1 VSFLAKKESFQE
13 KLVNEGAGALRRKE
27 AMTDSHR
34 RYDWMLLGTTLV
46 LSLWGIVHLYTIGF
60 PDQGYYFVRQ
70 SIWVGMGMALLFFF
84 VRLKPRF
91 WEKASYPLYGIF
103 CFTLILVLIA
113 GEGSHGAQRWLKIGI
128 FSFQPSEFAK
138 LGVIL
143 ILAKVLASG
152 KGVGWGKLGLSL
164 SLTLLPVILI
174 VLQPD
179 LGSALVLLPLWL
191 GMLFLAGT
199 SLKKIAVI
207 VGAGMSLFP
216 LSFPFL
222 RPYQKVRIMT
232 FLNPQRDPLGAGW
245 SSLQSKIALG
255 SGRLLGKGMGGAV
268 HTRLKFLPQPFT
280 DFIFASLGE
289 EWGFMGVLLLLTLY
303 SLIIFR
309 GIKIAKETGSLFA
322 RLVSGGIIML
332 LFFQVFISLGM
343 VAGLMPVTGIPLPLM
358 SYGGSSV
365 LMFLMAI
372 GILVSIDRLGL
383 KY

>member
-1 VSFLAKKESFQE
+1 MFFLGKKESFEE
-13 KLVNEGAGALRRKE
+13 KLVNEGAATLRRKE
-27 AMTDSHR
+27 AMANSHR
-34 RYDWMLLGTTLV
+34 RYDWMLLGTALI
-46 LSLWGIVHLYTIGF
+46 LSLWGIVHLYTIRF

-70 SIWVGMGMALLFFF
+70 TIWVGMGMVLLFFF

-103 CFTLILVLIA
+103 CFTLVLVLIA

-143 ILAKVLASG
+143 ILARVLASG
-152 KGVGWGKLGLSL
+152 KGGGWGKLGLSL
-164 SLTLLPVILI
+164 SLTLLPVVLI

-199 SLKKIAVI
+199 SLRKIALI
-207 VGAGMSLFP
+207 VGAGVSLLP

-222 RPYQKVRIMT
+222 HSYQKVRIMS

-322 RLVSGGIIML
+322 RLVSGGIIIL
-332 LFFQVFISLGM
+332 LFLQVFVSLGM
-343 VAGLMPVTGIPLPLM
+343 VAGMMPVTGIPLPLM